1 MGGIKGREE
10 DTGERGCTELRPLIR
25 REGGRRGREER
36 ETEGTAL
43 NNNTRALMFHKKLKL
58 GRTNSIN
65 HEWLEASF
73 MSQMKSRLDLRAL
86 CEFYRPVPTKP
97 FVFTSR

>member
-25 REGGRRGREER
+25 REER

>member
-1 MGGIKGREE
+1 
-10 DTGERGCTELRPLIR
+10 
-25 REGGRRGREER
+25 
-36 ETEGTAL
+36 
-43 NNNTRALMFHKKLKL
+43 MFHKKLKL
-58 GRTNSIN
+58 GCTNSIN

>member
-1 MGGIKGREE
+1 
-10 DTGERGCTELRPLIR
+10 
-25 REGGRRGREER
+25 
-36 ETEGTAL
+36 
-43 NNNTRALMFHKKLKL
+43 MFHKKLKL

-73 MSQMKSRLDLRAL
+73 TSQMKSRLDLRAL